1 MPGAAQE
8 PAELLS
14 RRRRRLVLAV
24 CAAFAFLIVLVGTTW
39 AVRHRWSP
47 SGSGDAAL
55 ASVGLVDNATCVQCH
70 QAQAGAWAGSHHAKA
85 MAKATSATVLG
96 DFGGVDF
103 EHKGVVSRFFRKGEK
118 YLVRTQGADA
128 KPADFEIAYTFG
140 VDPLQQYLIELPGGK
155 LQALTIAWDVLGKRW
170 FQLQPEENAPPGDW
184 LHWTG
189 RGQNANTTCI
199 GCHTTGFEKRYD
211 PAADTFS
218 SRWSEINVSC
228 QSCHGPG
235 EAHVAWAKSKSPPGK
250 TGPRYGLAV
259 DFARLDPPAKVD
271 TCAMCHSRRSE
282 LTGSFDAGRPF
293 MDQFLSANLRTGLY
307 HADGQQEDEVYAYG
321 SFRQSRMYR
330 LGVSCTDCH
339 DAHSS
344 KLKAEGNGV
353 CTQCHSPTGDRR
365 FPTAAKLFDDPSHHH
380 HQTGSKGAECTSCH
394 MPAKN
399 YMVVHSRPDH
409 SLRVP
414 RPDLSATL
422 GTPNACTGCH
432 SDKPASWAAEAVER
446 WYGRERAR
454 DPHFA
459 QAFAA
464 ARAGRA
470 EAAPALDRLAGDADT
485 PAIVRATALDLLR
498 GYGEA
503 VLPAAI
509 QSLADADPAVRR
521 AAVAA
526 LEGARP
532 GTRLAQVG
540 PLLSDPVRAVRI
552 EAARVLSS
560 VPLAEFDA
568 AQRARFEQALAELVG
583 AQKVSLDMPGAHLN
597 LAAVAENQ
605 GRPAEAEAEYLAALK
620 LDPDFAPARLN
631 LARFYSVGGRPRD
644 GERILRDGL
653 ARLPEQGELRYSL
666 GLLLAEQNR
675 LPEAAAELTQAARLL
690 PDRSRVHYNQSL
702 ALQRLGRRTEAEV
715 ALLKAQSLSPAD
727 RAITYALAVF
737 YAQDRRWFLAIP
749 WAEKLV
755 SLDPADPQA
764 QQFLERVRTGAQ
776 ADPGR

>member
-1 MPGAAQE
+1 VAGC
-8 PAELLS
+8 LG
-14 RRRRRLVLAV
+14 
-24 CAAFAFLIVLVGTTW
+24 FAFLAVFVSLFW
-39 AVRHRWSP
+39 ALRDGVFSRI
-47 SGSGDAAL
+47 AAD
-55 ASVGLVDNATCVQCH
+55 SRTPGLVDNATCVQCH
-70 QAQAGAWAGSHHAKA
+70 QAAAKAWAQSHHARA
-85 MAKATSATVLG
+85 MAKVTPATVLG
-96 DFGGVDF
+96 DFGGVEF
-103 EHKGVVSRFFRKGEK
+103 EHKGVVSRFFRKGDK
-118 YLVRTQGADA
+118 YVVRTEGADG

-140 VDPLQQYLIELPGGK
+140 VDPLQQYLIEQPGGR

-170 FQLQPEENAPPGDW
+170 FQVQPEENTPLGDW

-189 RGQNANTTCI
+189 RGQNANTMCI

-211 PAADTFS
+211 PASDTFS

-235 EAHVAWAKSKSPPGK
+235 EAHVAWAKSRSPADK

-259 DFARLDPPAKVD
+259 DFARLDPHARLD

-293 MDQFLSANLRTGLY
+293 MDQFLPANLRAGLY
-307 HADGQQEDEVYAYG
+307 HADGQQEDEVYAFG
-321 SFRQSRMYR
+321 SFRQSKMYR
-330 LGVSCTDCH
+330 LGVTCTDCH

-353 CTQCHSPTGDRR
+353 CTQCHSPTGNRR

-380 HQTGSKGAECTSCH
+380 HRPGTKGAECTSCH

-399 YMVVHSRPDH
+399 YMVLHSRPDH

-414 RPDLSATL
+414 RPDLSVTL

-432 SDKPASWAAEAVER
+432 SDKPASWAEEAVDR
-446 WYGRERAR
+446 WYGRERSR

-459 QAFAA
+459 QVFAT

-470 EAAPALDRLAGDADT
+470 EAAPMLDRLAGDTET

-503 VLPAAI
+503 ALPAAI
-509 QSLADADPAVRR
+509 PSLADADPAVRR

-560 VPLAEFDA
+560 VPPAEFDG
-568 AQRARFEQALAELVG
+568 AQRSRFEQALAEFVA
-583 AQKVSLDMPGAHLN
+583 AQKVSLDMPGPHLN

-605 GRPAEAEAEYLAALK
+605 GRPAEAEAECLAALR
-620 LDPDFAPARLN
+620 LDPDFTAGRLN
-631 LARFYSVGGRPRD
+631 LARLYSVTSRPRD
-644 GERILRDGL
+644 AERVLRDGL
-653 ARLPEQGELRYSL
+653 ARLRNQGDLHYAL

-675 LPEAAAELTQAARLL
+675 LAEAAAALTEAARLL
-690 PDRSRVHYNQSL
+690 PDRQRVHYNQAL
-702 ALQRLGRRTEAEV
+702 ALQRLNRRTEAEV
-715 ALLKAQSLSPAD
+715 ALLKAQSLAPTD

-737 YAQDRRWFLAIP
+737 YSQDRRWFLAVP

-755 SLDPADPQA
+755 ALDPADPQA
-764 QQFLERVRTGAQ
+764 QQFLARLRASAQ
-776 ADPGR
+776 SSPGR